1 MDAMRHLNKVDAAY
15 VEYLDRKYG
24 MFTRIMEMLRAS
36 GKGVDDGFGEAVSVI
51 RTSPFKV
58 HVTRT
63 SEAPPQTN
71 KHVG

>member
-1 MDAMRHLNKVDAAY
+1 MRQCDETSWRRNERVQDGTKRNDKLI
-15 VEYLDRKYG
+15 R
-24 MFTRIMEMLRAS
+24 RIRFHNSHPHGQVVTA
-36 GKGVDDGFGEAVSVI
+36 
-51 RTSPFKV
+51 SPFKV